1 MTNTDISNNIH
12 RAKVE
17 FDKGDKMQALS
28 TLKKVVDEL
37 EKEYEIPGTYFIIEM
52 HGGIQY
58 SAPCLDED
66 GNVIE
71 FETRK
76 DAQKYAQGNCQDG
89 IIIGV

>member
-37 EKEYEIPGTYFIIEM
+37 E
-52 HGGIQY
+52 
-58 SAPCLDED
+58 
-66 GNVIE
+66 
-71 FETRK
+71 
-76 DAQKYAQGNCQDG
+76 
-89 IIIGV
+89 